1 MALVRG
7 GGGAKPVVVNKRSQ
21 DFQRVHYMLE
31 MALIHADVKITHIQ
45 MWDIGSPAQ
54 VAKFEGV
61 SKKMRGQPALDTWI
75 DMEGMDSINSEENVF
90 RRGKSLSL
98 CHVPYLPPTVR
109 GDSSVV

>member
-21 DFQRVHYMLE
+21 DFQRGTTRRDGPDPC
-31 MALIHADVKITHIQ
+31 DVKITYIQ

-75 DMEGMDSINSEENVF
+75 DSKWI
-90 RRGKSLSL
+90 
-98 CHVPYLPPTVR
+98 H
-109 GDSSVV
+109 